1 MVFLNGEEE
10 IEYAVSKI
18 ELEIG
23 LFEDQVDPVVVLP
36 LYGKLNQK

>member
-1 MVFLNGEEE
+1 MNGEEE

-23 LFEDQVDPVVVLP
+23 LLEDQVDPVLVLA
-36 LYGKLNQK
+36 LYGKLNQR